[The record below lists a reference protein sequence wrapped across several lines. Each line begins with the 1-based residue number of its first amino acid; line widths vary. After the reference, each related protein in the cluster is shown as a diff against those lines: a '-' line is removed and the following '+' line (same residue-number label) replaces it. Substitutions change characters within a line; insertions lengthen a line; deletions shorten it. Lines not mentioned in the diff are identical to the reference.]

1 MHEQAQLAA
10 AARNARRSVARL
22 AREDCAV
29 FCQFVLRDERGG
41 RRIHLAPMHRE
52 WHSLLEAHP
61 RLVLWAHVDSGK
73 TNQITIGRTLWMLG
87 RNPNMRGVVV
97 TKTAQLAQKIVRACK
112 DYIERS
118 TELREVFPHLRP
130 NKDPGMPWT
139 STMLTVQRSVF
150 AKDPSLQAT
159 GLFGNVMGSRYDWA
173 VFDDILDAENT
184 RTATP
189 RQHAWD
195 WLRATVFG
203 RLTEEAQVAF
213 LGNAWHPDDAMHR
226 LEKEPRFVGVRYPVR
241 TPEGELTWPEHWSE
255 RRIELARQDMGAL
268 EFARAL
274 LCQARDDETS
284 RFKREWLEAC
294 CERGKGL
301 DLFRDREEFFDAAV
315 AGRIPGLSLSEED
328 VRQHKVADAARRL
341 GYERFADPLS
351 AVAFFTGVDL
361 AVQQH
366 AAADLTSIFTLA
378 VLPNGDRVVCAIES
392 GRWTAPEILRRI
404 VDAHTRFSSLC
415 VVENV
420 AAQDYIVQM
429 LRAGSA
435 IPVRGFATGKQKA
448 SPEFGVEALA
458 AEFEAA
464 KWIVPSGKGG
474 KQRSKEVDAWLLELV
489 NYEPPPAHTGDRL
502 MASWFAR
509 EGARPLERSR
519 LLASG
524 AGGGVRVFG

>member
-1 MHEQAQLAA
+1 MVEQAQSAQLAA
-10 AARNARRSVARL
+10 AARNARRSVARI
-22 AREDCAV
+22 ARDDCAV
-29 FCQFVLRDERGG
+29 FNQFVLRDERNGK
-41 RRIHLAPMHRE
+41 RIHLAPMHRE
-52 WHSLLEAHP
+52 WHDLLDANP

-73 TNQITIGRTLWMLG
+73 TSGITVGRSLWMLG
-87 RNPNMRGVVV
+87 RNPNMRGVII
-97 TKTAQLAQKIVRACK
+97 TKTAQLAQKIVRTCK
-112 DYIERS
+112 EYLERS
-118 TELREVFPHLRP
+118 SDLREVFPHLLP

-150 AKDPSLQAT
+150 AKDASLQAT
-159 GLFGNVMGSRYDWA
+159 GLFGNVMGSRYDWV

-189 RQHAWD
+189 RDHAWD
-195 WLRATVFG
+195 WIRATVFG
-203 RLTEEAQVAF
+203 RLSENAQIAF
-213 LGNAWHPDDAMHR
+213 LGNAWHPEDVMHR
-226 LEKEPRFVGVRYPVR
+226 MEKEPRFVGVRYPVR
-241 TPEGELTWPEHWSE
+241 RPTGELTWPAHWSE
-255 RRIELARQDMGAL
+255 ARVEKARQDMGAL

-301 DLFRDREEFFDAAV
+301 DLFKDRDEFFAAAV
-315 AGRIPGLSLSEED
+315 AGRIPGLALDEEA
-328 VRQHKVADAARRL
+328 VRQHKVADAARRFGFDKL
-341 GYERFADPLS
+341 YDPL
-351 AVAFFTGVDL
+351 APVAFFTGVDL

-392 GRWTAPEILRRI
+392 GRWTAPEILKRI
-404 VDAHTRFSSLC
+404 VDHHVRFGSLC

-420 AAQDYIVQM
+420 AAQDYLVQL
-429 LRAGSA
+429 LRAHTPV
-435 IPVRGFATGKQKA
+435 PVRGFATGKQKA

-458 AEFEAA
+458 AEFEAK
-464 KWIVPSGKGG
+464 KWIIPSGKGG

-509 EGARPLERSR
+509 EGARPMENAR
-519 LLASG
+519 LASV
-524 AGGGVRVFG
+524 GVRVFG